1 MKRKILNLRKNLL
14 GIETAFVI
22 LSCAATYFSCR
33 YYRKKLSDAEMA
45 DNGFKEYYETVS
57 RWITLVNKGYRVS
70 DYFKHNHFRV
80 IGIYGAG
87 PLGEMLYSELLG
99 SDIEVAYITDRTK
112 KEMEYIKDAK
122 VIHPEFIEQ
131 EEKVD
136 AIIITPIHF
145 KQEILDQLCAMK
157 LPDDTKFI
165 LFSEIVNFFS
175 MRDLKKDAKQESK
188 IR

>member
-14 GIETAFVI
+14 RIETVFVI
-22 LSCAATYFSCR
+22 ASCAATYFLSR

-57 RWITLVNKGYRVS
+57 RWVTLVNKGYHAS
-70 DYFKHNHFRV
+70 DYFEHNHFRV
-80 IGIYGAG
+80 IGIYGGGA
-87 PLGEMLYSELLG
+87 LGEMLYSELLG
-99 SDIEVAYITDRTK
+99 SGIKVAYVTDRTK

-122 VIHPEFIEQ
+122 LIHPGFIEQ

-145 KQEILDQLCAMK
+145 KQEILDQLCAMN
-157 LPDDTKFI
+157 LSDDTKFI
-165 LFSEIVNFFS
+165 MFSEIVNYFS
-175 MRDLKKDAKQESK
+175 MRDLKKDVMQESK
-188 IR
+188 VR